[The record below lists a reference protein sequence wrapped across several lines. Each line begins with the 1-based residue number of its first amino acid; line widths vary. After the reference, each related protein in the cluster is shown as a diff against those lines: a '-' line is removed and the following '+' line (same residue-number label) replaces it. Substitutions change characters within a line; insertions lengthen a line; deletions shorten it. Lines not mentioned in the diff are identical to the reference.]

1 MYQPLIKF
9 HPYPAIITQ
18 VLRIFAEIRRKHPAG
33 SRSLRMSR
41 CGALVPPDA
50 I

>member
-1 MYQPLIKF
+1 MLLRSTF
-9 HPYPAIITQ
+9 
-18 VLRIFAEIRRKHPAG
+18 RIFAEIRRKHPAG